1 MISKSDKQIKRTPR
15 YEERMPLLLF
25 VRLLLC
31 VLLKGNCLSGGN
43 VFSILITVLSNKRT
57 WYWMTTRKCSII
69 SNQHLNIHEGV
80 ILSTKSNFDLPPK
93 KIICTRPCFRVH
105 AFASDQGDKGVCDA
119 VSENH
124 SSSCYNCDQWRVRKM
139 RGGWTGRRRRCS
151 EQGWELSRTVKS
163 CHAWLWSWL
172 TVGPLCF
179 TDLLTACL
187 VVFQEE
193 NRSPCRLH
201 QKITSPKLSL
211 SLSHPSFSPPC
222 HMMALKHGYPSL
234 PCCWPVWLALQPHIS
249 TEPSWCQIL
258 RNSRRDGTKG
268 GSHKKSL
275 IPCFLEVHHNI
286 VGTFF
291 CFLTKSE
298 MRRYRFSCLYSKY
311 EARASS
317 WLA

>member
-1 MISKSDKQIKRTPR
+1 MREWLWAPN
-15 YEERMPLLLF
+15 P
-25 VRLLLC
+25 
-31 VLLKGNCLSGGN
+31 
-43 VFSILITVLSNKRT
+43 ILT
-57 WYWMTTRKCSII
+57 C
-69 SNQHLNIHEGV
+69 HL
-80 ILSTKSNFDLPPK
+80 K

-222 HMMALKHGYPSL
+222 HMMALKHGYPRCPVVG
-234 PCCWPVWLALQPHIS
+234 PCDWHY
-249 TEPSWCQIL
+249 
-258 RNSRRDGTKG
+258 
-268 GSHKKSL
+268 SL
-275 IPCFLEVHHNI
+275 ISLLNPADVRYWEIVEGTEQREVLIKRVWFHVFWRCTTTLWGHFFAFLPRVRWEDTAFMFVQ
-286 VGTFF
+286 
-291 CFLTKSE
+291 
-298 MRRYRFSCLYSKY
+298 
-311 EARASS
+311 
-317 WLA
+317 

>member
-1 MISKSDKQIKRTPR
+1 MREWLRAEKP
-15 YEERMPLLLF
+15 
-25 VRLLLC
+25 
-31 VLLKGNCLSGGN
+31 
-43 VFSILITVLSNKRT
+43 
-57 WYWMTTRKCSII
+57 
-69 SNQHLNIHEGV
+69 
-80 ILSTKSNFDLPPK
+80 KSNFYFPPK
-93 KIICTRPCFRVH
+93 KITCTRPRFQVH
-105 AFASDQGDKGVCDA
+105 AFSSDQGDKGVCDA
-119 VSENH
+119 VLENH

-211 SLSHPSFSPPC
+211 SLSHPPPPRVIWW
-222 HMMALKHGYPSL
+222 PSSTVTPRCPVVG
-234 PCCWPVWLALQPHIS
+234 PCDWHY
-249 TEPSWCQIL
+249 
-258 RNSRRDGTKG
+258 
-268 GSHKKSL
+268 SL
-275 IPCFLEVHHNI
+275 ISLLNPADVRYWGVVEGTEQREVLIKRDFLEVHHNI

-298 MRRYRFSCLYSKY
+298 MRRYAAFMFVQ
-311 EARASS
+311 
-317 WLA
+317 

>member
-1 MISKSDKQIKRTPR
+1 MREWLRAEKP
-15 YEERMPLLLF
+15 
-25 VRLLLC
+25 
-31 VLLKGNCLSGGN
+31 
-43 VFSILITVLSNKRT
+43 
-57 WYWMTTRKCSII
+57 
-69 SNQHLNIHEGV
+69 
-80 ILSTKSNFDLPPK
+80 KSNFYFPPK
-93 KIICTRPCFRVH
+93 KITCTRPRFQVH
-105 AFASDQGDKGVCDA
+105 AFSSDQGDKGVCDA
-119 VSENH
+119 VLENH

-211 SLSHPSFSPPC
+211 SLSPPPPPC

-258 RNSRRDGTKG
+258 RSSRRDGTKG
-268 GSHKKSL
+268 GSHKK
-275 IPCFLEVHHNI
+275 
-286 VGTFF
+286 
-291 CFLTKSE
+291 
-298 MRRYRFSCLYSKY
+298 RFSGGAPQHCGDIFLLSYQEWDEKIRRFHVCTVNTKL
-311 EARASS
+311 EPAAD
-317 WLA
+317 